1 MPRLLA
7 IVIFAGAVLIST
19 RILAPAAAPRPLP
32 PLSAADLAAF
42 AQTTA
47 MVDEVNAQV
56 DRLRERLA
64 SPPSYPAP
72 TRDPFRF
79 GAKAEPAP
87 PKPPAPAPRPAAA
100 VVAAPAISMPPLPRL
115 VAIISS
121 STDAGSS
128 QRAVVAAG
136 DDVQILK
143 IGDTVSRFVVR
154 SIGVDAVELA
164 DSASGATF
172 KISLQ

>member
-1 MPRLLA
+1 MQKLLA

-19 RILAPAAAPRPLP
+19 RILAPAASPRPLP
-32 PLSAADLAAF
+32 PLSAADLAGF

-47 MVDEVNAQV
+47 MVDQVNAQV

-64 SPPSYPAP
+64 TPPSYPAP

-79 GAKAEPAP
+79 GTKAEPAP
-87 PKPPAPAPRPAAA
+87 KAPAPAPRPAPA

-115 VAIISS
+115 VAIVSNN
-121 STDAGSS
+121 TDAGPS

-136 DDVQILK
+136 EDVQILK
-143 IGDTVSRFVVR
+143 IGDMVSRFVVR
-154 SIGVDAVELA
+154 SIGVDSVELA